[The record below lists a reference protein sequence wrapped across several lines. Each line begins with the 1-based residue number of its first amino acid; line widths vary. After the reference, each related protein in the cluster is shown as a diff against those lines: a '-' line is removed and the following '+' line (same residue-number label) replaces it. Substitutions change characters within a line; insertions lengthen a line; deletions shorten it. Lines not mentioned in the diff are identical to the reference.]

1 MPIWIMRANASQED
15 RPVVTFNVLAQ
26 GPDLDTAISVAVR
39 EMENRGW
46 SEIDVFRTGL
56 LADGAWE
63 KAKDYLRRAIEN
75 ARTYGFAFIRYGPQ
89 DQ

>member
-1 MPIWIMRANASQED
+1 MKIWIMRATATQED

-26 GPDLDTAISVAVR
+26 GPDLETAISVAVQ

-46 SEIDVFRTGL
+46 SEIDIFRTGE
-56 LADGAWE
+56 LAADAWDN
-63 KAKDYLRRAIEN
+63 AKDYLKRAIEN
-75 ARTYGFAFIRYGPQ
+75 ARTFGFAFIRYGPQ